1 MLLSVKSVKSAYLL
15 NTSGRPDRFSEDT
28 RIKQEVL
35 MKPVRSLP
43 QVIEML
49 QISVQFF
56 FLRQPAR
63 EKYKKRQGPVK
74 KFRVYRHGSFLI
86 N

>member
-1 MLLSVKSVKSAYLL
+1 
-15 NTSGRPDRFSEDT
+15 
-28 RIKQEVL
+28 

-56 FLRQPAR
+56 FFRQPAR